1 MIPRQRRIVVA
12 DHFATACGR
21 DGFGEIMLQGNRQRP
36 ARRPDV
42 MGEIAMATRVDVID
56 LIDRHPVT
64 GCQIGILILC
74 MLVAALDGFDTQAI
88 GYTAPAIAAVI
99 HLPMPQFGQVASA
112 GLLGAALG
120 ALSFGPFADLLG
132 RKWFMIV
139 AVLVFAMFSYL
150 TSQSSSLNELLAY
163 RFFTG
168 LGLGGATPA
177 FLAMGAELA
186 PKRLRDV
193 FVTLTFAS
201 FPTGGLIGS
210 LTSAWV
216 IPAFGWQSVF
226 YIGAVA
232 PLAIATI
239 LTIWLPES
247 IRFLLARGI
256 RQDEVRRTLD
266 RIMPGE
272 VPADAELVAPPDP
285 ARQGVPVK
293 RLFMEGRAVPTVLLW
308 VPFFVVF
315 MVLVTVTFW
324 TPAVL
329 NSVGFSLSAAAL
341 IIGLNNLGSV
351 IASAAS
357 GWAVHRGGAFRVLI
371 PGFLLGGLAL
381 AWFGQATSS
390 MTMLSIAS
398 FLAGFFV
405 GGTGTGL
412 IAVAAGMYPTA
423 IRSTGIG
430 WAMGMGRVGQVFG
443 PILAGVLVGW
453 GYKVGGIF
461 YAASVPCFIGALFL
475 AFLYY
480 SRPVMEADTAAK
492 VAPAE

>member
-1 MIPRQRRIVVA
+1 VLNKTKAPCGASRFAKPGGSNV
-12 DHFATACGR
+12 ATAK
-21 DGFGEIMLQGNRQRP
+21 
-36 ARRPDV
+36 
-42 MGEIAMATRVDVID
+42 VDVIA

-64 GCQIGILILC
+64 GVQIGVLVLC

-99 HLPMPQFGQVASA
+99 HLPMPQFGQVGSA
-112 GLLGAALG
+112 GLVGAAIG
-120 ALSFGPFADLLG
+120 ALSFGPLADVFG

-139 AVLVFAMFSYL
+139 AIVVFAAFSYM
-150 TSQSSSLNELLAY
+150 TAQSSSLNELLTY
-163 RFFTG
+163 RLLAG
-168 LGLGGATPA
+168 LGLGGVTPA

-193 FVTLTFAS
+193 FVTVLFAS
-201 FPTGGLIGS
+201 FPGGGLIGS

-216 IPAFGWQSVF
+216 IPAFGWRSVF

-232 PLAIATI
+232 PIVIVII
-239 LTIWLPES
+239 LIIWLPES
-247 IRFLLARGI
+247 IRFLLARNM
-256 RQDEVRRTLD
+256 RQEEVRRTLE

-285 ARQGVPVK
+285 ARQGVPLK
-293 RLFMEGRAVPTVLLW
+293 HLFMEGRAVPTVLLW
-308 VPFFVVF
+308 VPFFMVF

-351 IASAAS
+351 IASATS
-357 GWAVHRGGAFRVLI
+357 GWAVHRCGAFRVLI
-371 PGFLLGGLAL
+371 PGFIVGGLCL

-390 MTMLSIAS
+390 VVTLSVVS

-443 PILAGVLVGW
+443 PILTGVLVGL

-461 YAASVPCFIGALFL
+461 YAAAVPCFIGALFL
-475 AFLYY
+475 LFLML
-480 SRPVMEADTAAK
+480 SRPKMEAD
-492 VAPAE
+492 APAAMAAAE

>member
-1 MIPRQRRIVVA
+1 
-12 DHFATACGR
+12 
-21 DGFGEIMLQGNRQRP
+21 
-36 ARRPDV
+36 
-42 MGEIAMATRVDVID
+42 MAANKVDVIE

-64 GCQIGILILC
+64 GFQIGVLILC

-88 GYTAPAIAAVI
+88 GYTAPAIAGVL
-99 HLPMPQFGQVASA
+99 HLPMAQFGKVGSA
-112 GLLGAALG
+112 GLVGAAVG
-120 ALSFGPFADLLG
+120 ALSFGPFADLFG

-139 AVLVFAMFSYL
+139 AIIVFAIFSYM
-150 TSQSSSLNELLAY
+150 TAQSSSLDELLTF
-163 RFFTG
+163 RFLAG

-177 FLAMGAELA
+177 FLAMGAELS

-193 FVTLTFAS
+193 FVTVLFAS
-201 FPTGGLIGS
+201 FPAGGLIGS

-232 PLAIATI
+232 PIVIAVI

-247 IRFLLARGI
+247 VRFLLARNI
-256 RQDEVRRTLD
+256 RQNDVRRTIE

-272 VPADAELVAPPDP
+272 VPADAELVGPPDP
-285 ARQGVPVK
+285 ARQGAPLTH
-293 RLFMEGRAVPTVLLW
+293 LFTEGRAIPTVLLW
-308 VPFFVVF
+308 VPFFMVF
-315 MVLVTVTFW
+315 MILVTVTFW

-341 IIGLNNLGSV
+341 IVGLNNLGSV
-351 IASAAS
+351 IASAMS
-357 GWAVHRGGAFRVLI
+357 GWLVHRGGAFRVLI
-371 PGFLLGGLAL
+371 PGFILGGLSL
-381 AWFGQATSS
+381 AWFGQATE
-390 MTMLSIAS
+390 SIVTLGAAS

-412 IAVAAGMYPTA
+412 IAVAAGMYPTS

-430 WAMGMGRVGQVFG
+430 WAMGMGRVGQFFG
-443 PILAGVLVGW
+443 PFLTGLLVGL

-461 YAASVPCFIGALFL
+461 YAAAVPCFIGALFL
-475 AFLYY
+475 IFLMLA
-480 SRPVMEADTAAK
+480 RPKMEADPIAGP
-492 VAPAE
+492 VPAE

>member
-1 MIPRQRRIVVA
+1 M
-12 DHFATACGR
+12 
-21 DGFGEIMLQGNRQRP
+21 
-36 ARRPDV
+36 
-42 MGEIAMATRVDVID
+42 AMKVDVIA

-64 GCQIGILILC
+64 RFQIGVLILC

-99 HLPMPQFGQVASA
+99 HLPMPQFGQVGSW
-112 GLLGAALG
+112 GLAGAAIG
-120 ALSFGPFADLLG
+120 ALSFGPLADIFG
-132 RKWFMIV
+132 RKWFMII
-139 AVLVFAMFSYL
+139 AVLVFAVFSYL
-150 TSQSSSLNELLAY
+150 TSTSTSLEQLLAY
-163 RFFTG
+163 RFCCG
-168 LGLGGATPA
+168 LGLGGVTPA

-193 FVTLTFAS
+193 FVTVLFAS
-201 FPTGGLIGS
+201 FPGGGLIGS

-216 IPAFGWQSVF
+216 IPTFGWQSVF

-232 PLAIATI
+232 PLIIAVV
-239 LTIWLPES
+239 LAIWLPES
-247 IRFLLARGI
+247 IRFLLARNM
-256 RQDEVRRTLD
+256 RQEDVRRTLE

-272 VPADAELVAPPDP
+272 VPAGAELVAPPDP
-285 ARQGVPVK
+285 AREGVPVK
-293 RLFMEGRAVPTVLLW
+293 HLFMEGRAVPTVLLW
-308 VPFFVVF
+308 VPFFMVF
-315 MVLVTVTFW
+315 MILVTVTFW

-351 IASAAS
+351 IASATS
-357 GWAVHRGGAFRVLI
+357 GWAVHRVGAFRILI
-371 PGFLLGGLAL
+371 PGFILGGLSL
-381 AWFGQATSS
+381 AWFGQATTSVA
-390 MTMLSIAS
+390 MLSIAS

-412 IAVAAGMYPTA
+412 IAIAAGMYPTS

-443 PILAGVLVGW
+443 PILAGVIVGL

-461 YAASVPCFIGALFL
+461 YAAAVPCFIGALFL
-475 AFLYY
+475 VFLYFA
-480 SRPVMEADTAAK
+480 RPVMEADAVAPK
-492 VAPAE
+492 AAPAE

>member
-1 MIPRQRRIVVA
+1 M
-12 DHFATACGR
+12 ATAK
-21 DGFGEIMLQGNRQRP
+21 
-36 ARRPDV
+36 
-42 MGEIAMATRVDVID
+42 VDVID
-56 LIDRHPVT
+56 LIDRHSVT
-64 GCQIGILILC
+64 GFQIGVLILC

-99 HLPMPQFGQVASA
+99 HLPMPQFGQVGSA
-112 GLLGAALG
+112 GLVGAAIG
-120 ALSFGPFADLLG
+120 ALSFGPFADLFG

-139 AVLVFAMFSYL
+139 AIIVFAIFSYMTAQSTSLSDLL
-150 TSQSSSLNELLAY
+150 TY
-163 RFFTG
+163 RFLAG

-193 FVTLTFAS
+193 FVTVLFAS
-201 FPTGGLIGS
+201 FPAGGLVGS

-232 PLAIATI
+232 PIVIAIILA
-239 LTIWLPES
+239 IWLPES
-247 IRFLLARGI
+247 VRFLLARNI
-256 RQDEVRRTLD
+256 RQDEVRRTLE

-272 VPADAELVAPPDP
+272 VPAGVDLVAPPDP
-285 ARQGVPVK
+285 ARQGAPVK
-293 RLFMEGRAVPTVLLW
+293 HLFTEGRTIPTLLLG
-308 VPFFVVF
+308 VPFFMVF
-315 MVLVTVTFW
+315 MILVTVTFW

-329 NSVGFSLSAAAL
+329 NSVGFSLSGAAL
-341 IIGLNNLGSV
+341 IVGLNNLGSV
-351 IASAAS
+351 IASAMS
-357 GWAVHRGGAFRVLI
+357 GWLVHRFGAFKILI
-371 PGFLLGGLAL
+371 PGFVIGGLCL
-381 AWFGQATSS
+381 AWFGQATTSVV
-390 MTMLSIAS
+390 TLGLAS

-412 IAVAAGMYPTA
+412 IAVAAGMYPTS

-430 WAMGMGRVGQVFG
+430 WGMGMGRVGQFFG
-443 PILAGVLVGW
+443 PFLTGLLVGL

-461 YAASVPCFIGALFL
+461 YAAAVPCFIGALFL
-475 AFLYY
+475 VFLYFA
-480 SRPVMEADTAAK
+480 RPKMEADAIGS

>member
-1 MIPRQRRIVVA
+1 
-12 DHFATACGR
+12 
-21 DGFGEIMLQGNRQRP
+21 
-36 ARRPDV
+36 
-42 MGEIAMATRVDVID
+42 MATGKVDAVD

-64 GCQIGILILC
+64 PFQVGVLILC

-88 GYTAPAIAAVI
+88 GYTAPAIAHAI
-99 HLPMPQFGQVASA
+99 NLPMPQFGQVGSA
-112 GLLGAALG
+112 GLLGAAIG
-120 ALSFGPFADLLG
+120 ALSFGPLADIFG
-132 RKWFMIV
+132 RKWFMII
-139 AVLVFAMFSYL
+139 AMFVFAIFSYL
-150 TSQSSSLNELLAY
+150 TSQVTSLDELLAY
-163 RFFTG
+163 RLFAG
-168 LGLGGATPA
+168 LGLGGVTPA

-193 FVTLTFAS
+193 FVTVLFAS
-201 FPTGGLIGS
+201 FPGGGLIGS

-216 IPAFGWQSVF
+216 IPAFGWQAVF

-232 PLAIATI
+232 PIVIAVI
-239 LTIWLPES
+239 LIVWLPES

-256 RQDEVRRTLD
+256 RQDEVRRTLEK
-266 RIMPGE
+266 IMPGE
-272 VPADAELVAPPDP
+272 VPAGELVAPPDP
-285 ARQGVPVK
+285 ARSGVPVTH
-293 RLFMEGRAVPTVLLW
+293 LFTEGRAIPTVLLW
-308 VPFFVVF
+308 VPFFMVF

-351 IASAAS
+351 IASALS

-371 PGFLLGGLAL
+371 PSFIIGGLCL

-390 MTMLSIAS
+390 MVTLGAAS

-443 PILAGVLVGW
+443 PYLTGILVGL

-461 YAASVPCFIGALFL
+461 YAAAVPCLIGALFL
-475 AFLYY
+475 IFLYFA
-480 SRPVMEADTAAK
+480 RPVMEADAEGHA
-492 VAPAE
+492 APAE

>member
-1 MIPRQRRIVVA
+1 MTA
-12 DHFATACGR
+12 DK
-21 DGFGEIMLQGNRQRP
+21 
-36 ARRPDV
+36 
-42 MGEIAMATRVDVID
+42 MAASKVDVID

-64 GCQIGILILC
+64 GFQIGVLILC

-112 GLLGAALG
+112 GLVGAALG
-120 ALSFGPFADLLG
+120 ALSFGPLADLFG
-132 RKWFMIV
+132 RKWFMII
-139 AVLVFAMFSYL
+139 AMIVFAVFSYF
-150 TSQSSSLNELLAY
+150 TAQSASLNELLTY
-163 RFFTG
+163 RFFAG
-168 LGLGGATPA
+168 LGLGGVTPA

-193 FVTLTFAS
+193 FVTVLFAS
-201 FPTGGLIGS
+201 FPGGGLIGS

-216 IPAFGWQSVF
+216 IPAFGWRTVF

-232 PLAIATI
+232 PIVIAIILA
-239 LTIWLPES
+239 IWLPES

-256 RQDEVRRTLD
+256 RQDEVRRTLE
-266 RIMPGE
+266 RIMPGA
-272 VPADAELVAPPDP
+272 VPAGAELVAPPDP

-293 RLFMEGRAVPTVLLW
+293 HLFSEGRAIPTVLLW
-308 VPFFVVF
+308 VPFFMVF

-351 IASAAS
+351 IASATS
-357 GWAVHRGGAFRVLI
+357 GWAVHRAGAFRVLI
-371 PGFLLGGLAL
+371 PGFLLGAACL
-381 AWFGQATSS
+381 AWFGQATTSIA
-390 MTMLSIAS
+390 TLSVAS

-443 PILAGVLVGW
+443 PILTGVLVGL

-461 YAASVPCFIGALFL
+461 YAAAVPCLIGALFL
-475 AFLYY
+475 SFLYFA
-480 SRPVMEADTAAK
+480 RPVMEADAEGT
-492 VAPAE
+492 VVPAE